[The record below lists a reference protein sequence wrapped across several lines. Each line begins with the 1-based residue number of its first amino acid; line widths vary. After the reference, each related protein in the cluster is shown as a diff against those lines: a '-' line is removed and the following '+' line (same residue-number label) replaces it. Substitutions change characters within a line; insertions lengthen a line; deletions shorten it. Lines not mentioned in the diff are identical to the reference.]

1 MKYLL
6 MIFSHADRPWT
17 GSDEDRAGMADL
29 FAVQAELVASGEYV
43 DGVGLDE
50 AHTALTVRVREGV
63 PVVSDGPFAE
73 AKEQLAGYMLL
84 RCDRERAV
92 EIAAR
97 VSRGQDF
104 PVQIQP
110 VMEEEAMR
118 AEAAPPQRPDRSS
131 AR

>member
-6 MIFSHADRPWT
+6 MIFADADRPWT
-17 GSDEDRAGMADL
+17 GSEADRAGMADL
-29 FAVQAELVASGEYV
+29 FAVQAELQASGEYL
-43 DGVGLDE
+43 DGVGLDD
-50 AHTALTVRVREGV
+50 AHTALTVRVDGGV

-73 AKEQLAGYMLL
+73 AKEVFAGYMLL

-97 VSRGQDF
+97 VSAGQDF

-110 VMEEEAMR
+110 VVEEETMR
-118 AEAAPPQRPDRSS
+118 EAAEGGSS
-131 AR
+131 G

>member
-6 MIFSHADRPWT
+6 MIFAHEDRPWT
-17 GSDEDRAGMADL
+17 GSEADRAGMADL
-29 FAVQAELVASGEYV
+29 FAVQAELRASGEYL

-50 AHTALTVRVREGV
+50 AATALTVRVREGV

-84 RCDRERAV
+84 QCDRSRAV

-97 VSRGQDF
+97 VSAGQDF
-104 PVQIQP
+104 PVQVQP
-110 VMEEEAMR
+110 VMDEETMR
-118 AEAAPPQRPDRSS
+118 AEAAS
-131 AR
+131 AP